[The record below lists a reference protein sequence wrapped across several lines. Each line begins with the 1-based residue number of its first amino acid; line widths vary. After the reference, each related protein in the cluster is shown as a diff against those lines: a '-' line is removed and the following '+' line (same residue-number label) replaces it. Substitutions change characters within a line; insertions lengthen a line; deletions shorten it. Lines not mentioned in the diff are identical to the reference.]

1 MVQPWHNFVFFP
13 EADCIII
20 IICLSFLLVIGTTYL
35 AEQELGIVMCPM
47 FSFVSYVVWFS
58 PVTVHA
64 HCLHLN

>member
-1 MVQPWHNFVFFP
+1 MMLQPWHNFFFP

-20 IICLSFLLVIGTTYL
+20 ICPSFLLVIGTKYL
-35 AEQELGIVMCPM
+35 AEQELGIVMFPM
-47 FSFVSYVVWFS
+47 FSFVIYVVWFS